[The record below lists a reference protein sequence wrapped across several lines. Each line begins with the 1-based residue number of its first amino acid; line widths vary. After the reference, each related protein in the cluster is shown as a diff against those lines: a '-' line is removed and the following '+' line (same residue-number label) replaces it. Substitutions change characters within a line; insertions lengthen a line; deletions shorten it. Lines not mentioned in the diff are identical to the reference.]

1 MNTFSQI
8 TLLSWLFWNN
18 SDLQKSYKDSRNV
31 PMYHTTQLPYVLIYC
46 ITMIHLSRLKILTLT
61 KLQTLDKFT
70 SFYINDHLETFG
82 WCLSLVLENYQSA
95 YFKILTVLHYPFLLT
110 SFWYFL
116 CLSLYVAFWA
126 ISSSLS
132 SNFLILSSAV
142 SVCCKAHPPSFCC
155 IFLYLFN
162 LLKDLFGTFSKIFGS
177 SLPFFI
183 PTCIFHACFHFLKYS
198 NILII
203 YCITNCLKT

>member
-1 MNTFSQI
+1 M
-8 TLLSWLFWNN
+8 TLLSWLFGNN
-18 SDLQKSYKDSRNV
+18 FDLQKSYKESRHV
-31 PMYHTTQLPYVLIYC
+31 PMYHATQLLYVLISC

-82 WCLSLVLENYQSA
+82 WYLLLVLENYQPA
-95 YFKILTVLHYPFLLT
+95 YFKILTVLCYPFLLT
-110 SFWYFL
+110 FFCYFL

-142 SVCCKAHPPSFCC
+142 SVCCKAPPPGFCYIFFVSF
-155 IFLYLFN
+155 
-162 LLKDLFGTFSKIFGS
+162 
-177 SLPFFI
+177 
-183 PTCIFHACFHFLKYS
+183 
-198 NILII
+198 
-203 YCITNCLKT
+203 